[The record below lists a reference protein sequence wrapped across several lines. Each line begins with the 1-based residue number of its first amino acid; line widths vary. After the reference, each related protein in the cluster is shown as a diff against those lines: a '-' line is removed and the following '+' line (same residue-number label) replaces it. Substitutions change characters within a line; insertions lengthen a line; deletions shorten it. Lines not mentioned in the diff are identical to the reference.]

1 MTFVV
6 CGGLFIYRRKM
17 MEEEKSIQYILN
29 ENKEIVE
36 MPKDEAKPVEYPV
49 KYKLKNAFE
58 VFVRVK
64 GTENYWIS
72 NYGRCINNL
81 NRKDKTTFYEHKQGD
96 HYTIFEIERAKVFI
110 TQKGK
115 PTKRRNKYTKTKI
128 VENKFRRETSA
139 GKLVAETF
147 LVQYDRRSS
156 VWHKDGNKYNNWYKN
171 LLMVTLQDYKKLL
184 KGEIT
189 WQELNLEQEYIEYEN
204 KASSQAYRVYNGIRT
219 RCKDTKNDDRIRKCY
234 DEVTMCQE
242 WKDNPKTF
250 VKWYFEH
257 YYTVDDEEMDV
268 DKDLFDGGSKIY
280 SPETCCILPKSLNA
294 ILTNFKKHY
303 REEQNI
309 ENTLPY
315 GVSYNGKK
323 KKYYSDIQFTGTE
336 KTVKLSEWDT
346 PEEAFKEYKMM
357 KQADMLMVAAQYKNK
372 IPDYIY
378 HKLLEVEIKPY

>member
-1 MTFVV
+1 
-6 CGGLFIYRRKM
+6 M

-36 MPKDEAKPVEYPV
+36 IPKDEAKPVEYSV

-81 NRKDKTTFYEHKQGD
+81 NRKNKTTFYEHKQGD
-96 HYTIFEIERAKVFI
+96 HYTIFEIERAEVFI

-115 PTKRRNKYTKTKI
+115 PTKRRTKYTKTKI
-128 VENKFRRETSA
+128 VESKFRRETSA

-204 KASSQAYRVYNGIRT
+204 RASSQAYRVYNGIRT

-242 WKDNPKTF
+242 WKDNPKSF

-268 DKDLFDGGSKIY
+268 DKDLFDGCSKIY

-294 ILTNFKKHY
+294 ILANCKKYYFEGTNK
-303 REEQNI
+303 
-309 ENTLPY
+309 ENTLPF
-315 GVSYNGKK
+315 GVIYSSKK
-323 KKYYSDIQFTGTE
+323 KKYYSDIQFTGTG

-346 PEEAFKEYKMM
+346 AEEAFKEYKMM
-357 KQADMLMVAAQYKNK
+357 KQADMLMVAAQYKNR

>member
-1 MTFVV
+1 
-6 CGGLFIYRRKM
+6 

-36 MPKDEAKPVEYPV
+36 IPKDEAKSVEYPV

-81 NRKDKTTFYEHKQGD
+81 NHKDKNTFYEHKQGD
-96 HYTIFEIERAKVFI
+96 HYTIFEIERAEVPI
-110 TQKGK
+110 TKKGK
-115 PTKRRNKYTKTKI
+115 PTKIRSKHTKTKI
-128 VENKFRRETSA
+128 VESRYRRETSA
-139 GKLVAETF
+139 CNLVAETF
-147 LVQYDRRSS
+147 LAQYDKRVK

-171 LLMVTLQDYKKLL
+171 LLMVTLSDYKKLL
-184 KGEIT
+184 KGEVT

-204 KASSQAYRVYNGIRT
+204 KASLSAYRVYDGIKA
-219 RCKDTKNDDRIRKCY
+219 RCKDTKNDDHIGKCY
-234 DEVTMCQE
+234 DEATMCQE
-242 WKDNPKTF
+242 WEGDSRSF
-250 VKWYFEH
+250 VEWYLNH

-268 DKDLFDGGSKIY
+268 DKDLFGDGSKIY

-294 ILTNFKKHY
+294 ILANCKKHY
-303 REEQNI
+303 REEQNK
-309 ENTLPY
+309 ENTLPF
-315 GVSYNGKK
+315 GVKYNGKK
-323 KKYYSDIQFTGTE
+323 KKYYSGIQFTGTE
-336 KTVKLSEWDT
+336 KNVKLSEWDT
-346 PEEAFKEYKMM
+346 PEKAFEEYKMM